1 MPPDSSHFTQAQIVS
16 CTYITTIKYKII
28 WRRFNVHVF
37 FLPSSSSARP
47 WMADFFLL
55 LPSPPPPPPSCP
67 PPWPPPAPPPCPAIL
82 SSGILLLKNS
92 FWEKPRP
99 TPLCPRHHCTTTLLP
114 SSELTRIHV
123 VLFIFV
129 THSVDLCK
137 QMYYSKCSCVMKNGT
152 PVKFAKIN
160 LSS

>member
-16 CTYITTIKYKII
+16 CTYITSIKYKII
-28 WRRFNVHVF
+28 WYWIMAYF
-37 FLPSSSSARP
+37 FPSVPVAHDLEWRTSFSSSP
-47 WMADFFLL
+47 PHHHHHHLVHLLGLLLLL
-55 LPSPPPPPPSCP
+55 LP
-67 PPWPPPAPPPCPAIL
+67 ALL
-82 SSGILLLKNS
+82 SWAQGCCCWRIHSGK
-92 FWEKPRP
+92 KPRP
-99 TPLCPRHHCTTTLLP
+99 TSLCPRHHCTTTPLP

-152 PVKFAKIN
+152 PVKICQG
-160 LSS
+160 

>member
-1 MPPDSSHFTQAQIVS
+1 MPPDSSRFTQAQIVS
-16 CTYITTIKYKII
+16 CTYITSIKYKII
-28 WRRFNVHVF
+28 WCRFNVHVF

-55 LPSPPPPPPSCP
+55 LPSPPPPPTSCP
-67 PPWPPPAPPPCPAIL
+67 PPWSPPPPPPCPAIL
-82 SSGILLLKNS
+82 SSGVLLLKNS
-92 FWEKPRP
+92 FWKKPRP
-99 TPLCPRHHCTTTLLP
+99 TSMCPRHHCTTTPLP

-137 QMYYSKCSCVMKNGT
+137 QMYYSKCSCVIKMGLQW
-152 PVKFAKIN
+152 KFAKVNIT
-160 LSS
+160 S